1 MITYNLDKF
10 TNGTIKL
17 LFIFGYSG
25 SGKSTLARSLANEY
39 KCKIKVM
46 EIHSVE
52 NCYKEL
58 KNILINTSTRSD
70 KNQYI
75 IEGVQLLPIYEIER
89 SFFKHELWN
98 HAFIILDTDIKTS
111 VIRRLKRE
119 FNNTKIITKHWIK
132 SQVTGFID
140 MISSIFHTINIFHLY
155 NRYTYDKKVLDTIK
169 YVYHIRN
176 NY

>member
-1 MITYNLDKF
+1 MEGDNIMITYNLDKF

-25 SGKSTLARSLANEY
+25 SGKSTLARSLANKY

-46 EIHSVE
+46 ERHSVE

-75 IEGVQLLPIYEIER
+75 IEGPMEHCRNSTGLIFRRFAIFYGIFLEILPIFDVR
-89 SFFKHELWN
+89 F
-98 HAFIILDTDIKTS
+98 
-111 VIRRLKRE
+111 VR
-119 FNNTKIITKHWIK
+119 
-132 SQVTGFID
+132 
-140 MISSIFHTINIFHLY
+140 
-155 NRYTYDKKVLDTIK
+155 
-169 YVYHIRN
+169 
-176 NY
+176 